1 VKALSLPLPPEFARY
16 RAAIFDLDGTLLDSM
31 DVWDGLC
38 AGWLRGKGITPPPV
52 INEKITALTLTQAA
66 DYCKR
71 GFGFAA
77 PREEIIRE
85 WQKIVLGRYK
95 TSVPLKKGMAELL
108 AALEWGGIKCA
119 VATSC
124 FPAACEAA
132 LARHGIRRCF
142 EAIVYTDEV
151 ARGKHCPDLYLAA
164 ARKLNTPPEACV
176 VFEDLPAALEG
187 VRAAGMDIAAVY
199 DASSA
204 SNWPAFK
211 ARADYVFE

>member
-16 RAAIFDLDGTLLDSM
+16 KAAIFDLDGTLLDSM
-31 DVWDGLC
+31 NVWDGLC
-38 AGWLRGKGITPPPV
+38 AGWLRGKGIAPPPALD
-52 INEKITALTLTQAA
+52 EKLAALTLTQAA

-85 WQKIVLGRYK
+85 WQEAVLGRYA
-95 TSVPLKKGMAELL
+95 SVPLKKGMAELV
-108 AALEWGGIKCA
+108 AALERGGVKCA
-119 VATSC
+119 VTTSC

-132 LARHGIRRCF
+132 LSRHGIRRCF
-142 EAIVYTDEV
+142 QALVYDDGV
-151 ARGKHCPDLYLAA
+151 MRGKRYPDLYLAA
-164 ARKLNTPPEACV
+164 AHRLGVPPEACI
-176 VFEDLPAALEG
+176 VFEDLPAALKG

-204 SNWPAFK
+204 SDWPAFK